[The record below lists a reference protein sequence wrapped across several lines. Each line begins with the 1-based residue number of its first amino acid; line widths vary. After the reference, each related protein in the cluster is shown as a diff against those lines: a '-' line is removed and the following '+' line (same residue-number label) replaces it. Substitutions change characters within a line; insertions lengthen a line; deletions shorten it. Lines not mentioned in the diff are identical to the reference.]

1 MKTKIIGYARVS
13 TKGQNLDRQ
22 LGALRAENCDKI
34 FKETATAK
42 TVKGRPELEKAIDQ
56 LGVGDVFVI
65 AEWDRATRSMIDG
78 IKIIQRI
85 ADRGASIRV
94 LDRQWLDLTT
104 PMGKGILAFFSAMAE
119 DERQRIVNR
128 ANDGRKAAKAQGVKF
143 GRKPKLSEHQQQ
155 LVKER
160 LVNGDS
166 VRSIALDFGVA
177 RATISRL
184 K

>member
-1 MKTKIIGYARVS
+1 MKTIGYARVS

-34 FKETATAK
+34 YREKASAK
-42 TVKGRPELEKAIDQ
+42 TLRGRPELEKAIDQ
-56 LGVGDVFVI
+56 LGAGDVFVI
-65 AEWDRATRSMIDG
+65 AEWDRATRSMMDG

-85 ADRGASIRV
+85 ADRGAAVRV

-104 PMGKGILAFFSAMAE
+104 PMGKGILAFLSAIAE
-119 DERQRIVNR
+119 DERARIRRR
-128 ANDGRKAAKAQGVKF
+128 ANEGLKIAKAAGVKV

-155 LVKER
+155 LIKER